1 MCTIPR
7 LAAFCLVT
15 LLAALGAD
23 AASTGNEFMGLADLR
38 IEDVNLHS
46 AYVVP
51 AAGDL
56 PELTTPTMRTSAP
69 SPLGAAN

>member
-15 LLAALGAD
+15 SLAALGVA
-23 AASTGNEFMGLADLR
+23 AASTGNECMGLAALR

-51 AAGDL
+51 AAGAL

>member
-15 LLAALGAD
+15 LLAPLGVA
-23 AASTGNEFMGLADLR
+23 AASTGSECMGLAALR
-38 IEDVNLHS
+38 VGNVNLHS

-56 PELTTPTMRTSAP
+56 PELTTPTTRTSVP
-69 SPLGAAN
+69 MRRGAAN